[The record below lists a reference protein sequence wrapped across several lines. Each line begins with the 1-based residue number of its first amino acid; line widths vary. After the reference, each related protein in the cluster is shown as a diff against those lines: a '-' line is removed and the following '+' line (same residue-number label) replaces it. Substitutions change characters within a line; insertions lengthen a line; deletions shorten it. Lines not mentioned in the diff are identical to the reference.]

1 MYCLL
6 KIHKTAIVTAF
17 IVASKNGTTKLLS
30 DIISKIFKMVFN
42 ALEDSHNKVKMW

>member
-17 IVASKNGTTKLLS
+17 IVASKNCSTKLLC
-30 DIISKIFKMVFN
+30 DTISKIFKMVFN
-42 ALEDSHNKVKMW
+42 ALEDFHNKGFFH